1 VVVSLLPGDHFFAL
15 KHEALITQQQKKA
28 VLELF
33 ASGATVPFIARYRKE
48 ATGGLDEVQIAA
60 IREDHVRSEELSK
73 RRETVLKTMNELGVL
88 TPELK
93 DKVLGCSDL
102 VALEDLYLPFKPK
115 RKSKASAARE
125 KGLEPL
131 AGVFMKQELNDPETY
146 AQRFVKRDVKDVE
159 EAIEG
164 AQHIMAEWM
173 SERTYARNKMR
184 RFYLSK
190 GELTSKV
197 QKGKE
202 GEIKY
207 KDYFSYSG
215 LLSRTPGHRL
225 LALLRGE
232 QEGVLKVG
240 IEPPRKEAI
249 EILNSIFVKSTGQ
262 MGQIIGGAVRD
273 AYMRLFRGSME
284 TEMRQKYKEQADD
297 ESIVVFAG
305 NLEQLLMA
313 PPVGQKTTLAIDPGF
328 RSGCKV
334 VCLDAQGNLK
344 HNTAVFPH
352 PPQNKSKDAAAVI
365 GKFIVDYKID
375 VIAIGD
381 GTAGRETED
390 WIEKEVEKKRPVAVY
405 SVNED
410 GASIYSASTIA
421 REEFPD
427 FDVTVR
433 GAVSIGR
440 RLMDPLSELVKI
452 DPKSIGVGQYQ
463 HDVDQKKLR
472 EKLNTIV
479 ERVVN
484 RVGVNL
490 NLSSEHLL
498 QHVSGLNAGV
508 AKKIVAYRQMH
519 GSFSSRQQLLKVAGL
534 GPKAYEQCAG
544 FLRIPEAENPL
555 DNSAIHPER
564 YALVQK
570 MAKDNG
576 KSVAEIVSTDWM
588 KEIQLEKYVSG
599 EVGLPTLKDIV
610 QEIQKPGRDPRGHA
624 KQFSF
629 AEGVSR
635 LEDLHVGMRIPGK
648 VSNITKFG
656 AFVDIGVKQDGL
668 VHVSKLADKYVSDP
682 MEVVHLGQEV
692 SVTILELDIARK
704 RINLSMIEKL

>member
-1 VVVSLLPGDHFFAL
+1 MVVSLLPGDHFFAL

-297 ESIVVFAG
+297 ESIV
-305 NLEQLLMA
+305 
-313 PPVGQKTTLAIDPGF
+313 
-328 RSGCKV
+328 
-334 VCLDAQGNLK
+334 
-344 HNTAVFPH
+344 
-352 PPQNKSKDAAAVI
+352 
-365 GKFIVDYKID
+365 
-375 VIAIGD
+375 
-381 GTAGRETED
+381 
-390 WIEKEVEKKRPVAVY
+390 
-405 SVNED
+405 
-410 GASIYSASTIA
+410 
-421 REEFPD
+421 
-427 FDVTVR
+427 
-433 GAVSIGR
+433 
-440 RLMDPLSELVKI
+440 
-452 DPKSIGVGQYQ
+452 
-463 HDVDQKKLR
+463 
-472 EKLNTIV
+472 
-479 ERVVN
+479 
-484 RVGVNL
+484 
-490 NLSSEHLL
+490 
-498 QHVSGLNAGV
+498 
-508 AKKIVAYRQMH
+508 
-519 GSFSSRQQLLKVAGL
+519 
-534 GPKAYEQCAG
+534 
-544 FLRIPEAENPL
+544 
-555 DNSAIHPER
+555 
-564 YALVQK
+564 
-570 MAKDNG
+570 
-576 KSVAEIVSTDWM
+576 
-588 KEIQLEKYVSG
+588 
-599 EVGLPTLKDIV
+599 
-610 QEIQKPGRDPRGHA
+610 
-624 KQFSF
+624 
-629 AEGVSR
+629 
-635 LEDLHVGMRIPGK
+635 
-648 VSNITKFG
+648 
-656 AFVDIGVKQDGL
+656 
-668 VHVSKLADKYVSDP
+668 
-682 MEVVHLGQEV
+682 
-692 SVTILELDIARK
+692 
-704 RINLSMIEKL
+704 